1 MSEIQSL
8 KDQLKRVEE
17 EHEQLRAK
25 NSTLREA
32 LLQIVVECDNPGHGD
47 PSLRVKSVA
56 MSALEDEATVE
67 RDMTRS
73 CGIRNPKESAAYL
86 PI

>member
-1 MSEIQSL
+1 MSEIGSL

-17 EHEQLRAK
+17 EHEQLLAK

-47 PSLRVKSVA
+47 AGIRIKGVA
-56 MSALEDEATVE
+56 MSALEDEATVK
-67 RDMTRS
+67 RPNLQ
-73 CGIRNPKESAAYL
+73 GL
-86 PI
+86 

>member
-1 MSEIQSL
+1 MSEIGSL

-47 PSLRVKSVA
+47 PANRIKSVA

-67 RDMTRS
+67 RPNLQ
-73 CGIRNPKESAAYL
+73 GL
-86 PI
+86 